1 MNIIIKTRPSWRPL
15 VSNNKLGKFKTLH
28 PKGLVAKHL
37 SVEEQYSPEEL
48 RKIQNAC
55 HLTKKLVSEEEI
67 HKNGK
72 ETFL

>member
-1 MNIIIKTRPSWRPL
+1 MNIIVKTRPSWRPL
-15 VSNNKLGKFKTLH
+15 TNKLGKFKTLH

-48 RKIQNAC
+48 KKIQNAA
-55 HLTKKLVSEEEI
+55 HFTKKMISENEM
-67 HKNGK
+67 HKDSR